1 MRTRVLVVD
10 DEPDL
15 LELIH
20 YNLTKAGY
28 DVAGV
33 LSGEEALAHVRS
45 SLLTSLC
52 WTCYCLASM
61 GWRCKTLRR
70 NPTRQAF
77 HCDADRPE

>member
-28 DVAGV
+28 DVVGV
-33 LSGEEALAHVRS
+33 LSGEEALGHVRV
-45 SLLTSLC
+45 SLPISLC

-61 GWRCKTLRR
+61 GWKCVGR
-70 NPTRQAF
+70 
-77 HCDADRPE
+77 CDAIRRLRAFLL

>member
-33 LSGEEALAHVRS
+33 LSGEEALAHVRVI
-45 SLLTSLC
+45 
-52 WTCYCLASM
+52 A
-61 GWRCKTLRR
+61 
-70 NPTRQAF
+70 P
-77 HCDADRPE
+77 